1 MELPFYASHLKK
13 KELSED
19 DKVVLRGLVEK
30 IRPHAIF
37 AAGKFWLISGD
48 LADPHGTHRKCL

>member
-37 AAGKFWLISGD
+37 AAGKF
-48 LADPHGTHRKCL
+48 